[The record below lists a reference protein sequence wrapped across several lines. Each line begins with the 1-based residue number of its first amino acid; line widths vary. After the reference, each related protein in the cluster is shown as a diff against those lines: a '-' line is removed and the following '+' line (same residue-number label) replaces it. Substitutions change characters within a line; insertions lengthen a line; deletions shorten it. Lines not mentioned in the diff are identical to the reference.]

1 MSDRT
6 GDTFRH
12 QQHKEYDNMSKTLK
26 PGQPAPKSGI
36 YDMLGPRGGHT
47 GEQVVSTQHKPLPPT
62 PKPGQS
68 YELTKP
74 AHHQPSHKK

>member
-1 MSDRT
+1 
-6 GDTFRH
+6 
-12 QQHKEYDNMSKTLK
+12 MSKTLK

-62 PKPGQS
+62 PKAGQS
-68 YELTKP
+68 YELATP
-74 AHHQPSHKK
+74 AHHQPSHKTGTTSGF